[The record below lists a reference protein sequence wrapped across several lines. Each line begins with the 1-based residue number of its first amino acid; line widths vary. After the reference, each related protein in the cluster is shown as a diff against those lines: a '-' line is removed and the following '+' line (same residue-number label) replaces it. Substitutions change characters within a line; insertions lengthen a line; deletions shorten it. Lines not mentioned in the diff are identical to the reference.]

1 MLINP
6 TQADEVAERR
16 RRGDPETQ
24 TSDARFDER
33 FKLAHAMHGK
43 GNAPW
48 YTAAG
53 TTLPAEDA
61 AK

>member
-1 MLINP
+1 
-6 TQADEVAERR
+6 VAERR
-16 RRGDPETQ
+16 RRGNPETQ

-43 GNAPW
+43 GNSPW

-61 AK
+61 AKCER